1 MRRYEQNPMKIAL
14 AFAFVCLALTAAP
27 AGAQSA
33 SDAQRLGVCLDKKAG
48 PEGDLPS
55 SGPLRQQIIAEM
67 AGGPQACVGI
77 IYDDCIKASK
87 DARACNRREA
97 QAWIDAV
104 KLSSENRK
112 RFARRNI
119 EVYTVAINRIRG
131 QARAL
136 CHAAAAVSAWGSQAI
151 ADGSFERGDYDTSRC
166 EREAIAQQALIVMV
180 TSRGN

>member
-1 MRRYEQNPMKIAL
+1 MKIAL
-14 AFAFVCLALTAAP
+14 AFAFVCLALTAAS

-33 SDAQRLGVCLDKKAG
+33 SDAQRLDVCVNKKAG

-67 AGGPQACVGI
+67 AGGPQTCVGI
-77 IYDDCIKASK
+77 IYDDCMKASK
-87 DARACNRREA
+87 DARVCNRREA
-97 QAWIDAV
+97 QAWIDAI

-136 CHAAAAVSAWGSQAI
+136 CHAAAAVLAWGSQAI